1 MTRAAHTLKSN
12 SAMPGANELAE
23 IYLRLEKAGIEG
35 QLDGL
40 QPDINGLQTAHAL
53 VCQKVKKRLEKTE

>member
-1 MTRAAHTLKSN
+1 LTRAAHTLKSN

-23 IYLRLEKAGIEG
+23 ICLRLEKAGKEG

-53 VCQKVKKRLEKTE
+53 VCQELKKRLEKIE